1 MFSTDNKLK
10 KAVRI
15 IIDIVNVLVGIAV
28 VVLAILTFMNTADN
42 AWMFPIIF
50 LLGGV
55 MNLIT
60 GIKHLM
66 WDRKLNGIIL
76 LVVAA
81 LLFGVTYAT
90 YVAVGGF

>member
-1 MFSTDNKLK
+1 MFATDNKLK

-15 IIDIVNVLVGIAV
+15 IMDIVNVLIGIAV
-28 VVLAILTFMNTADN
+28 VVLAVFTFLNTSKN

-50 LLGGV
+50 LLGGL

-66 WDRKLNGIIL
+66 WDRKINGIVL

-81 LLFGVTYAT
+81 ILFGVTYAA

>member
-15 IIDIVNVLVGIAV
+15 IIDIVNVLIGIAV
-28 VVLAILTFMNTADN
+28 VVFAIMTFMNTADN

>member
-1 MFSTDNKLK
+1 MFATDNKLK

-15 IIDIVNVLVGIAV
+15 ILDIINVLVGIAV
-28 VVLAILTFMNTADN
+28 VVLAVLTFMNTAKN

-50 LLGGV
+50 LLGGL
-55 MNLIT
+55 MNLFT

-66 WDRKLNGIIL
+66 WDRKVNGIIL
-76 LVVAA
+76 LIVAA
-81 LLFGVTYAT
+81 ALFGVAYAA

>member
-1 MFSTDNKLK
+1 MFSTDKKLK

-15 IIDIVNVLVGIAV
+15 IIDIVNVVIGVATVVFAV
-28 VVLAILTFMNTADN
+28 LTFLNTTEN

-66 WDRKLNGIIL
+66 WDRKVNGIIL
-76 LVVAA
+76 LVIATLLIGVA
-81 LLFGVTYAT
+81 YAT
-90 YVAVGGF
+90 YVAVGGV

>member
-15 IIDIVNVLVGIAV
+15 ILDVLNVLIGIAV
-28 VVLAILTFMNTADN
+28 VALAVFTFTNTTKN

-50 LLGGV
+50 LLGGM
-55 MNLIT
+55 MNLLT

-66 WDRKLNGIIL
+66 WDKKVNGIIL
-76 LVVAA
+76 MVVAA
-81 LLFGVTYAT
+81 ILFGVTYAT
-90 YVAVGGF
+90 YVALGGS

>member
-1 MFSTDNKLK
+1 MFSTENKLK

-15 IIDIVNVLVGIAV
+15 ILDIMNVLIGVAV
-28 VVLAILTFMNTADN
+28 VALAVLTFTNTAKN

-50 LLGGV
+50 LLGGL

-66 WDRKLNGIIL
+66 WDKKTNGIIL

-81 LLFGVTYAT
+81 LLFFFSYAT
-90 YVAVGGF
+90 YVALGGF

>member
-15 IIDIVNVLVGIAV
+15 ILDVINVLIGVAV
-28 VVLAILTFMNTADN
+28 VGLAIFTFMNASKN

-50 LLGGV
+50 LLGGL
-55 MNLIT
+55 MNLLT

-66 WDRKLNGIIL
+66 WDKKTNGIIL
-76 LVVAA
+76 LVVAV

-90 YVAVGGF
+90 YVALGGF

>member
-1 MFSTDNKLK
+1 MFATDNKFK
-10 KAVRI
+10 KTVRI
-15 IIDIVNVLVGIAV
+15 IMDIINVLIGIAV
-28 VVLAILTFMNTADN
+28 VVLAVLTFMNTAGN

-50 LLGGV
+50 ILGGT
-55 MNLIT
+55 MNLLT

-66 WDRKLNGIIL
+66 WDRKVNGIVL

-81 LLFGVTYAT
+81 IIYGVAYAS

>member
-10 KAVRI
+10 KAVRL
-15 IIDIVNVLVGIAV
+15 IIDIVNVVIGVATVVFAV
-28 VVLAILTFMNTADN
+28 LTFLNTTEN

-66 WDRKLNGIIL
+66 WDRKVNGIIL
-76 LVVAA
+76 LVIATLLIGVA
-81 LLFGVTYAT
+81 YAT
-90 YVAVGGF
+90 YVAVGGV

>member
-1 MFSTDNKLK
+1 MFSTDNKFK

-28 VVLAILTFMNTADN
+28 VVFAVLTFMNTTDN

-50 LLGGV
+50 LLGGI
-55 MNLIT
+55 MNLMT

-66 WDRKLNGIIL
+66 WDRKLNGIML
-76 LVVAA
+76 LVIAA

>member
-1 MFSTDNKLK
+1 MLSTDNKLK

-15 IIDIVNVLVGIAV
+15 IIDIVNVVIGVATVVFAV
-28 VVLAILTFMNTADN
+28 LTFLNTTEN

-66 WDRKLNGIIL
+66 WDRKVYGIIL
-76 LVVAA
+76 LVIATLLIGVA
-81 LLFGVTYAT
+81 YAT
-90 YVAVGGF
+90 YVAVGGV

>member
-15 IIDIVNVLVGIAV
+15 IIDIVNVVIGVATVVFAV
-28 VVLAILTFMNTADN
+28 LTFLNTTEN

-66 WDRKLNGIIL
+66 WDRKVNGIIL
-76 LVVAA
+76 LVIATLLIGVA
-81 LLFGVTYAT
+81 YAT
-90 YVAVGGF
+90 YVAVGGV